1 MEATDQPFAPLTCNR
16 PVSSCI
22 KCLVGKKTGETDYE
36 SRRTVS
42 LHKALLCTL
51 IFSLVVTLATRT
63 FHLTIPRGV
72 TAQSK
77 AAQAMRQHMD
87 GDAAQWTPP
96 VQILTTLQ
104 APTFYPHV
112 APAGPPLGV
121 LLLEESLYNRPPPS
135 C

>member
-1 MEATDQPFAPLTCNR
+1 VL
-16 PVSSCI
+16 
-22 KCLVGKKTGETDYE
+22 KKTGKTEYASCWTA
-36 SRRTVS
+36 S
-42 LHKALLCTL
+42 LDQALICILM
-51 IFSLVVTLATRT
+51 FSLVVTLATRT
-63 FHLTIPRGV
+63 FHLTIPHGV
-72 TAQSK
+72 TAQST